1 VQASETPALFKPKQ
15 KISMKKIET
24 MTPEQE
30 AQVEIFREQWRKK
43 ALSTDRVDQKA
54 TKEALTK
61 MYELIGKKPPIFIF
75 CPSLQFAQFQINYC
89 RELFAILKEQ
99 GKGGVAPEFGYNLRY
114 NLRENLWDNL
124 GYNLRYNL
132 RYNLGENLGDNLGD
146 NLRENLRDN
155 LRDNLGDNLRYN
167 LGENLRD
174 NLGYNL
180 RYNLRENLWDNLR
193 ENLGDNL
200 RYNLGENLGENL
212 GDNLG
217 YNLRENLWDNLGY
230 NLRYNLRYNLGE
242 NLGDNLGDNLRE
254 NLRDNLRDNLG
265 DNLRENLRDNL
276 GYNLR
281 YNLRENLWDNLGDNL
296 GDNLRYNLGENLGE
310 NLGDNLGDN
319 LRDNLRYNLGE
330 NLGENLGDNLGDNLR
345 ENLGD
350 NLRENLGYNLGD
362 NLRENLWNNLRYNLG
377 YNLQKN
383 LKYEHTDFWGNMD
396 AYWIAFYQFPEKFLG
411 IKYKTSDS
419 EKLEL
424 WSKVAESASWFW
436 TYENY
441 CFVSDRPT
449 SYGFDEEY
457 RMHSSTGPAIEFT
470 DGWKLYRWHG
480 VEVPENWIL
489 APETIK
495 KEDVINEQNA
505 EKRRCLME
513 ILGPEKFSEMLGVL
527 VIDQDTDQGGRAIIL
542 YRTKNIDPVAEEHIH
557 FARVICP
564 STERE
569 YFLCVPNTINNI
581 WDAVAWTFKKNKANY
596 LPIIET

>member
-99 GKGGVAPEFGYNLRY
+99 GKGGVAPEFGDNLRYNLGENLGENLGDNLGY

-200 RYNLGENLGENL
+200 RYNLGENLG
-212 GDNLG
+212 
-217 YNLRENLWDNLGY
+217 
-230 NLRYNLRYNLGE
+230 
-242 NLGDNLGDNLRE
+242 
-254 NLRDNLRDNLG
+254 
-265 DNLRENLRDNL
+265 
-276 GYNLR
+276 
-281 YNLRENLWDNLGDNL
+281 
-296 GDNLRYNLGENLGE
+296 
-310 NLGDNLGDN
+310 
-319 LRDNLRYNLGE
+319 
-330 NLGENLGDNLGDNLR
+330 

>member
-15 KISMKKIET
+15 KIRMKKIET

-30 AQVEIFREQWRKK
+30 AQVELFREQWRKK

-54 TKEALTK
+54 TKEAITK
-61 MYELIGKKPPIFIF
+61 MYELIGKKPPIFLF
-75 CPSLQFAQFQINYC
+75 CPSLQFAQFQINFC

-99 GKGGVAPEFGYNLRY
+99 GKGGVAPEFGD
-114 NLRENLWDNL
+114 NLRENLGDNL
-124 GYNLRYNL
+124 W
-132 RYNLGENLGDNLGD
+132 YNLGENLRDNLWD
-146 NLRENLRDN
+146 NLRY
-155 LRDNLGDNLRYN
+155 NLGDNLRYN

-174 NLGYNL
+174 NLWDNL
-180 RYNLRENLWDNLR
+180 RYNLG

-200 RYNLGENLGENL
+200 RYNLGENLG
-212 GDNLG
+212 DNL
-217 YNLRENLWDNLGY
+217 WY
-230 NLRYNLRYNLGE
+230 NLRY
-242 NLGDNLGDNLRE
+242 
-254 NLRDNLRDNLG
+254 
-265 DNLRENLRDNL
+265 
-276 GYNLR
+276 
-281 YNLRENLWDNLGDNL
+281 NL
-296 GDNLRYNLGENLGE
+296 GDNLRYNLG
-310 NLGDNLGDN
+310 D
-319 LRDNLRYNLGE
+319 
-330 NLGENLGDNLGDNLR
+330 
-345 ENLGD
+345 
-350 NLRENLGYNLGD
+350 
-362 NLRENLWNNLRYNLG
+362 
-377 YNLQKN
+377 NLQKN
-383 LKYEHTDFWGNMD
+383 LKYEHTYFWGNMD

-495 KEDVINEQNA
+495 KQDVINEQNA

-527 VIDQDTDQGGRAIIL
+527 VIDQDTDQGGRARIL

-596 LPIIET
+596 QPIIET

>member
-99 GKGGVAPEFGYNLRY
+99 GKGGVAPEFGDNLRY

-193 ENLGDNL
+193 ENLG
-200 RYNLGENLGENL
+200 
-212 GDNLG
+212 
-217 YNLRENLWDNLGY
+217 
-230 NLRYNLRYNLGE
+230 
-242 NLGDNLGDNLRE
+242 
-254 NLRDNLRDNLG
+254 
-265 DNLRENLRDNL
+265 
-276 GYNLR
+276 
-281 YNLRENLWDNLGDNL
+281 
-296 GDNLRYNLGENLGE
+296 
-310 NLGDNLGDN
+310 
-319 LRDNLRYNLGE
+319 DNLRYNLGE

>member
-167 LGENLRD
+167 LGDNLRD

-180 RYNLRENLWDNLR
+180 R
-193 ENLGDNL
+193 
-200 RYNLGENLGENL
+200 
-212 GDNLG
+212 
-217 YNLRENLWDNLGY
+217 
-230 NLRYNLRYNLGE
+230 
-242 NLGDNLGDNLRE
+242 
-254 NLRDNLRDNLG
+254 
-265 DNLRENLRDNL
+265 
-276 GYNLR
+276 
-281 YNLRENLWDNLGDNL
+281 
-296 GDNLRYNLGENLGE
+296 
-310 NLGDNLGDN
+310 
-319 LRDNLRYNLGE
+319 
-330 NLGENLGDNLGDNLR
+330 
-345 ENLGD
+345 D

>member
-99 GKGGVAPEFGYNLRY
+99 GKGGVAPEFGY
-114 NLRENLWDNL
+114 
-124 GYNLRYNL
+124 
-132 RYNLGENLGDNLGD
+132 
-146 NLRENLRDN
+146 
-155 LRDNLGDNLRYN
+155 
-167 LGENLRD
+167 
-174 NLGYNL
+174 
-180 RYNLRENLWDNLR
+180 
-193 ENLGDNL
+193 
-200 RYNLGENLGENL
+200 
-212 GDNLG
+212 
-217 YNLRENLWDNLGY
+217 
-230 NLRYNLRYNLGE
+230 
-242 NLGDNLGDNLRE
+242 
-254 NLRDNLRDNLG
+254 NLG

>member
-155 LRDNLGDNLRYN
+155 LRDNLGDNLR
-167 LGENLRD
+167 
-174 NLGYNL
+174 
-180 RYNLRENLWDNLR
+180 
-193 ENLGDNL
+193 
-200 RYNLGENLGENL
+200 
-212 GDNLG
+212 
-217 YNLRENLWDNLGY
+217 
-230 NLRYNLRYNLGE
+230 
-242 NLGDNLGDNLRE
+242 
-254 NLRDNLRDNLG
+254 
-265 DNLRENLRDNL
+265 ENLRDNL

-345 ENLGD
+345 D
-350 NLRENLGYNLGD
+350 
-362 NLRENLWNNLRYNLG
+362 NLRYNLG

>member
-99 GKGGVAPEFGYNLRY
+99 GKGGVAPEFGYNLR
-114 NLRENLWDNL
+114 
-124 GYNLRYNL
+124 
-132 RYNLGENLGDNLGD
+132 
-146 NLRENLRDN
+146 
-155 LRDNLGDNLRYN
+155 
-167 LGENLRD
+167 
-174 NLGYNL
+174 
-180 RYNLRENLWDNLR
+180 
-193 ENLGDNL
+193 
-200 RYNLGENLGENL
+200 
-212 GDNLG
+212 